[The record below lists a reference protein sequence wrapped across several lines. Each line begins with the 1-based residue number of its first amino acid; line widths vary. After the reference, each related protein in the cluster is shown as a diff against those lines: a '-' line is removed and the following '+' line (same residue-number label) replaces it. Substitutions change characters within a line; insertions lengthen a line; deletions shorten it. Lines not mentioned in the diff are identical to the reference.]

1 MSRILI
7 VDDDAAIRQM
17 LVRALAPA
25 GYELDQANDGAEA
38 VRCLESRQYDVVIT
52 DLRMSG
58 SDGLDVLRKALASDP
73 APAVILMSGHGTI
86 DVAVDAIKLGAFDF
100 VQKPFA
106 IEQIRLR
113 LERALEFRRLKYQ
126 VAYLNRTQPDIHS
139 FDRIIGSTGSLKPL
153 LAMVRKVARSN
164 STVLVQG
171 ETGTG
176 KELIASAIHHN
187 SDRSGRLLVKVNC
200 AALHE
205 NLLESELFGHEKGAF
220 TGADRQRIGRFE
232 HADGGTLFLD
242 EIGDMSPSTQAKI
255 LRVLQ
260 EREFERLGG
269 VKTVK
274 VDVRILAA
282 THRDLAAMVKA
293 GTFRADLFYRLN
305 VVSIEVPPLRFRK
318 EDIPAL
324 VATLLARLSGELKRS
339 IDGIKPDALAMLMQH
354 DWPGNIR
361 ELENVIERATLLAD
375 GAWLTVED
383 VAIARP

>member
-7 VDDDAAIRQM
+7 VDDDAVIRRM
-17 LVRALAPA
+17 LVRAFAPS
-25 GYELDQANDGAEA
+25 GYEVEEARGGPEA
-38 VRCLESRQYDVVIT
+38 VSLLDERQYEVVVT

-58 SDGLDVLRKALASDP
+58 SDGLDVLRKALATDP
-73 APAVILMSGHGTI
+73 TPAVILMSGHGTI
-86 DVAVDAIKLGAFDF
+86 DIAVEAIKMGAFDF

-106 IEQIRLR
+106 IEQMRLR

-126 VAYLNRTQPDIHS
+126 VDYLSRTQPDIHT
-139 FDRIIGSTGSLKPL
+139 FERIVGSNGSLQRAL
-153 LAMVRKVARSN
+153 QMVRKVARSS
-164 STVLVQG
+164 STVLVRG

-187 SDRSGRLLVKVNC
+187 SDRSNRAFVKVNC

-242 EIGDMSPSTQAKI
+242 EIGDMSPGTQAKV

-260 EREFERLGG
+260 EHEFERLGG
-269 VKTVK
+269 SKTVK

-293 GTFRADLFYRLN
+293 GTFRADLLYRLN
-305 VVSIEVPPLRFRK
+305 VVTIEIPPLRSRK

-324 VATLLARLSGELKRS
+324 VATLLERVSGEVKRAVE
-339 IDGIKPDALAMLMQH
+339 GIEPGALALLMRH

-361 ELENVIERATLLAD
+361 ELENVIERAALLAD
-375 GAWLTVED
+375 GPWLTAED
-383 VAIARP
+383 VAIASP

>member
-7 VDDDAAIRQM
+7 VDDDAAVRRM
-17 LVRALAPA
+17 LARTFAPA
-25 GYELDQANDGAEA
+25 GYELEEARGGAEA
-38 VRCLESRQYDVVIT
+38 LRLLDERQYEVVVT

-58 SDGLDVLRKALASDP
+58 SDGLEILRKALGTHP
-73 APAVILMSGHGTI
+73 TPAVILMSGHGTI
-86 DVAVDAIKLGAFDF
+86 DVAVEAIKMGAFDF
-100 VQKPFA
+100 VQKPFVV
-106 IEQIRLR
+106 EQMRLR

-126 VAYLNRTQPDIHS
+126 VDYLNRTQPDIYS
-139 FDRIIGSTGSLKPL
+139 FDRIVGSNGSLQRAL
-153 LAMVRKVARSN
+153 HIVRKVARSS
-164 STVLVQG
+164 STVLVRG

-187 SDRSGRLLVKVNC
+187 SDRASRALVKVNC

-220 TGADRQRIGRFE
+220 TGADRQRVGRFE

-242 EIGDMSPSTQAKI
+242 EIGDMAPGTQAKV

-260 EREFERLGG
+260 EHEFERLGG
-269 VKTVK
+269 SKTVK

-282 THRDLAAMVKA
+282 THRDLSAMVKA

-305 VVSIEVPPLRFRK
+305 VVSIEVPPLRERK

-324 VATLLARLSGELKRS
+324 VTTLLGRLAGEMKRS
-339 IDGIKPDALAMLMQH
+339 IEGIRPDALALLMQH
-354 DWPGNIR
+354 DWPGNVR

-375 GAWLTVED
+375 GTWLTSED
-383 VAIARP
+383 VVIATP

>member
-7 VDDDAAIRQM
+7 VDDDAAVRRM
-17 LVRALAPA
+17 LARAFAPA
-25 GYELDQANDGAEA
+25 RYELEEAEGGAEA
-38 VRCLESRQYDVVIT
+38 LRLLDERQYEVVVS

-58 SDGLDVLRKALASDP
+58 SDGLDVLRKALATNP
-73 APAVILMSGHGTI
+73 TPAVILMSGHGTI
-86 DVAVDAIKLGAFDF
+86 DIAVEAIKMGAFDF

-106 IEQIRLR
+106 VEQMRLR
-113 LERALEFRRLKYQ
+113 LDRALEFRRLKYQ
-126 VAYLNRTQPDIHS
+126 VDYLKRTQPDIYS
-139 FDRIIGSTGSLKPL
+139 FDRIVGSNGSLL
-153 LAMVRKVARSN
+153 RALQLVRKVARSN
-164 STVLVQG
+164 STVLVRG

-187 SDRSGRLLVKVNC
+187 SDRSSRALVKVNC

-242 EIGDMSPSTQAKI
+242 EIGDMSPSTQAKV

-260 EREFERLGG
+260 AQEFERLGG
-269 VKTVK
+269 SRTVK

-282 THRDLAAMVKA
+282 THRDLAGMVKA

-305 VVSIEVPPLRFRK
+305 VVSIEVPPLRERK

-324 VATLLARLSGELKRS
+324 VAALLTRVSGEVKRT
-339 IDGIKPDALAMLMQH
+339 IEGINPDALARLMRH

-375 GAWLTVED
+375 GPWLTAED
-383 VAIARP
+383 VTIAAP

>member
-7 VDDDAAIRQM
+7 VDDDAAIRRM
-17 LVRALAPA
+17 LVRAFAPA
-25 GYELDQANDGAEA
+25 GYEVEEARGGAEA
-38 VRCLESRQYDVVIT
+38 LSLLDERQYEVVVS

-58 SDGLDVLRKALASDP
+58 SDGLDVLRKALATDP
-73 APAVILMSGHGTI
+73 TPAVILMSGHGTI
-86 DVAVDAIKLGAFDF
+86 DIAVEAIKLGAFDF

-106 IEQIRLR
+106 IEQMRLR

-126 VAYLNRTQPDIHS
+126 VDYLTRTQPDIYS
-139 FDRIIGSTGSLKPL
+139 FDRIVGSNGSLL
-153 LAMVRKVARSN
+153 RALQMVRKVARST
-164 STVLVQG
+164 STVLVRG

-187 SDRSGRLLVKVNC
+187 SDRSSHALVKVNC

-242 EIGDMSPSTQAKI
+242 EIGDMSPSTQAKV

-260 EREFERLGG
+260 AHEFERLGG
-269 VKTVK
+269 SKTVK

-282 THRDLAAMVKA
+282 THRDLAGMVKA

-305 VVSIEVPPLRFRK
+305 VVSIEMPPLRERK

-324 VATLLARLSGELKRS
+324 VATLLTRVSGEVKRA
-339 IDGIKPDALAMLMQH
+339 IEGIRPEALARLMQH

-375 GAWLTVED
+375 GPWLTADD
-383 VAIARP
+383 VAIAAP